1 MKRHSRARSLLLGLS
16 VLGIASVARPSV
28 SAAASAQEV
37 ATASQLKTE
46 AYQALRIG
54 QFDRTNELLERAA
67 SLSHDPIDERIAQW
81 THHFDA
87 NQREFDS
94 ERQKQYEKAVGDV
107 KLLESKG
114 HLDYAIDADRGAY
127 LLAKDKEA
135 FRKDSVNDTLIR
147 QAIAR
152 ADQYDHNEQWVKS
165 LRIYSDLAAIEPS
178 TPEWKD
184 KLKLATRHVRLLALY
199 APENLRKL
207 QDSDQKERDEV
218 DQLLHPT
225 TQPTTK
231 PSEQPDADSA
241 FKVDWQEQLRGV
253 RLDMLEDALRQAN
266 DHYFRNV
273 DYRTLALG
281 GLNGLKTLVNT
292 KGLEKAFPAL
302 GDEQRKAAFLHTIE
316 MDIADNQKAKP
327 SAEQRTL
334 DNTLL
339 DLRRQNRSSL
349 RLPDEVLVSEFADGA
364 FGELDPFSS
373 MIWPSEMEEFNK
385 STQGEFSGV
394 GIQIQ
399 SDDDG
404 SLRVVSPLEDTP
416 AYHAGV
422 KAGDIITHIN
432 GKSAKNIT
440 TNQAVRTITGPAH
453 TTVTLTIKSPDGK
466 SKDYTLTR
474 ETIHVA
480 SVKGWLRQPGGSWDY
495 TIDQDQHIGYM
506 RLTNFARDSAEE
518 MENALGR
525 MKESGTRAV
534 ILDLRYNPGG
544 LLTTA
549 TAIADKFLHSGVIVS
564 THPDRN
570 TGDEPSEF
578 SATADASDCNLPLI
592 VLVNQYSASA
602 SEIVSGALKDHRRA
616 LIVGERTF
624 GKGSVQKLFRLSDG
638 SAYLKLTTSH
648 YYLPNGKC
656 IHREENSKEW
666 GVDPDVTVEM
676 TPEQMRA
683 AIDAR
688 QDLDVLRDANAP
700 AQGEQPKLN
709 EKASK
714 APKKDLLSSDPQL
727 AAAVLLL
734 KLQLSGAQI

>member
-1 MKRHSRARSLLLGLS
+1 MPAFDGFRSHSSRMHSMKRHSRARSLLLGLA

-67 SLSHDPIDERIAQW
+67 SLSHDPIDQRIAEW

-87 NQREFDS
+87 NQREFDND
-94 ERQKQYEKAVGDV
+94 RHKQYEKAVGDV
-107 KLLESKG
+107 KLLTQKG

-135 FRKDSVNDTLIR
+135 FRKDSANDTLIR

-253 RLDMLEDALRQAN
+253 RIDMLEDALRQAN

-302 GDEQRKAAFLHTIE
+302 ADEQRKAAFPTRSKWILRTIRR
-316 MDIADNQKAKP
+316 P
-327 SAEQRTL
+327 SPVPSSA
-334 DNTLL
+334 
-339 DLRRQNRSSL
+339 RSIT
-349 RLPDEVLVSEFADGA
+349 RC
-364 FGELDPFSS
+364 
-373 MIWPSEMEEFNK
+373 
-385 STQGEFSGV
+385 STCE
-394 GIQIQ
+394 
-399 SDDDG
+399 
-404 SLRVVSPLEDTP
+404 
-416 AYHAGV
+416 
-422 KAGDIITHIN
+422 
-432 GKSAKNIT
+432 GKT
-440 TNQAVRTITGPAH
+440 AVRF
-453 TTVTLTIKSPDGK
+453 VFLMKC
-466 SKDYTLTR
+466 
-474 ETIHVA
+474 
-480 SVKGWLRQPGGSWDY
+480 W
-495 TIDQDQHIGYM
+495 
-506 RLTNFARDSAEE
+506 SA
-518 MENALGR
+518 
-525 MKESGTRAV
+525 
-534 ILDLRYNPGG
+534 
-544 LLTTA
+544 
-549 TAIADKFLHSGVIVS
+549 
-564 THPDRN
+564 
-570 TGDEPSEF
+570 
-578 SATADASDCNLPLI
+578 NLPTARLASSI
-592 VLVNQYSASA
+592 HSAA
-602 SEIVSGALKDHRRA
+602 
-616 LIVGERTF
+616 
-624 GKGSVQKLFRLSDG
+624 
-638 SAYLKLTTSH
+638 
-648 YYLPNGKC
+648 
-656 IHREENSKEW
+656 
-666 GVDPDVTVEM
+666 
-676 TPEQMRA
+676 
-683 AIDAR
+683 
-688 QDLDVLRDANAP
+688 
-700 AQGEQPKLN
+700 
-709 EKASK
+709 
-714 APKKDLLSSDPQL
+714 
-727 AAAVLLL
+727 
-734 KLQLSGAQI
+734 